1 MKKKVI
7 SALLCAVMAVSML
20 AGCGGSKSDSK
31 EADKSATE
39 STKGASDTFTFAIGG
54 DTGNTLNPLTSD
66 DRWTLM
72 TCHMVYSPLYYINPD
87 GSIEWILAES
97 MEPSDDGLVY
107 TMKLKEGLKWS
118 DGEALTADDIV
129 FSFDAINNTNENLYV
144 GGEPIKVEKV
154 DDTTVTFTL
163 ATQCASVVELLSA
176 ETFMIPKHVFEGKNS
191 FDVNMLEEEIV
202 GSGPY
207 MLEEY
212 KTGEHLKF
220 VKNPNYANGE
230 ANIDTVVYR
239 IIENS
244 DTASLALQKQEVD
257 ALSVTVDQV
266 DTFEDDDNF
275 TVSKYSEGRVSYLRL
290 NSSSPNM
297 EDKDYR
303 EGILRALNRDEI
315 MTAAFTSEDYYK
327 LGYTFL
333 PYSSSYYT
341 EDGVEKWEQDVDKA
355 EKLTADGAKSLKLCY
370 VEESTEQKN
379 QALTIQAELKAVG
392 VEVELCGVN
401 QAAYMSAAY
410 DQESTDYDMFLGAY
424 IMGIDPDTFAPL
436 VVSTKDDML
445 NFHNTEIDAKFDE
458 AGTTLDDAKRKEL
471 YNELQVMV
479 SEEALL
485 YPMGTSMKTLVTTA
499 RVGGLDDAQFVPI
512 YTFGDMAKLTLE

>member
-1 MKKKVI
+1 MI
-7 SALLCAVMAVSML
+7 LNLLL
-20 AGCGGSKSDSK
+20 
-31 EADKSATE
+31 
-39 STKGASDTFTFAIGG
+39 I
-54 DTGNTLNPLTSD
+54 LLT
-66 DRWTLM
+66 
-72 TCHMVYSPLYYINPD
+72 
-87 GSIEWILAES
+87 
-97 MEPSDDGLVY
+97 
-107 TMKLKEGLKWS
+107 
-118 DGEALTADDIV
+118 
-129 FSFDAINNTNENLYV
+129 
-144 GGEPIKVEKV
+144 IKVENV

-163 ATQCASVVELLSA
+163 AEPSASVVELLSA
-176 ETFMIPKHVFEGKNS
+176 ETFIVPKHIFEGKGS
-191 FDVNMLEEEIV
+191 FDVNMLEDKVV

-244 DTASLALQKQEVD
+244 DTAGLALQKQEVD

-266 DTFEDDDNF
+266 DTFEGDDNF

-290 NSSSPNM
+290 NSVAPSM
-297 EDKDYR
+297 KDKDYR
-303 EGILRALNRDEI
+303 EGIFRALNRDEI

-341 EDGVEKWEQDVDKA
+341 EDGVEKWDQDIDKA
-355 EKLTADGAKSLKLCY
+355 KKLTANGAKSLKLCY

-379 QALTIQAELKAVG
+379 EALTIQAELKAVG
-392 VEVELCGVN
+392 IDVELCGVN

-410 DQESTDYDMFLGAY
+410 DPESTDYDMFLGAY
-424 IMGIDPDTFAPL
+424 VMGIDPDTFAPL
-436 VVSTKDDML
+436 FDSTKDDMM
-445 NFHNTEIDAKFDE
+445 NFHNADIDAKFNE
-458 AGTTLDDAKRKEL
+458 AATTLDDSKRKEL
-471 YNELQVMV
+471 YSELQVLV
-479 SEEALL
+479 SEEALQ
-485 YPMGTSMKTLVTTA
+485 YPMGTSMKTVVTTA

-512 YTFGDMAKLTLE
+512 YTFGDVSKLTLK

>member
-7 SALLCAVMAVSML
+7 SALLCAAMAVSML

-39 STKGASDTFTFAIGG
+39 STKAASDTFTFAIGG
-54 DTGNTLNPLTSD
+54 DTGNTLNPVTAD
-66 DRWTLM
+66 DRWGLM
-72 TCHMVYSPLYYINPD
+72 TCHMVYSPAYYIYQD
-87 GSIEWILAES
+87 GTIDWILAES
-97 MEPSDDGLVY
+97 MDASEDGKVY

-118 DGEALTADDIV
+118 DGEPLTADDIV
-129 FSFDAINNTNENLYV
+129 FTFNSINDMKQNLYV

-163 ATQCASVVELLSA
+163 AEPSASVVELLSA
-176 ETFMIPKHVFEGKNS
+176 ETFILPKHIFEGKGS
-191 FDVNMLEEEIV
+191 FDVNMLEDKVV

-230 ANIDTVVYR
+230 ANIDTIVYR

-266 DTFEDDDNF
+266 DTFEGDDNF

-290 NSSSPNM
+290 NSVAPSM
-297 EDKDYR
+297 KDKDYR
-303 EGILRALNRDEI
+303 EGIFRALNRDEI

-333 PYSSSYYT
+333 PY
-341 EDGVEKWEQDVDKA
+341 
-355 EKLTADGAKSLKLCY
+355 
-370 VEESTEQKN
+370 
-379 QALTIQAELKAVG
+379 
-392 VEVELCGVN
+392 
-401 QAAYMSAAY
+401 
-410 DQESTDYDMFLGAY
+410 
-424 IMGIDPDTFAPL
+424 
-436 VVSTKDDML
+436 
-445 NFHNTEIDAKFDE
+445 
-458 AGTTLDDAKRKEL
+458 
-471 YNELQVMV
+471 
-479 SEEALL
+479 
-485 YPMGTSMKTLVTTA
+485 
-499 RVGGLDDAQFVPI
+499 
-512 YTFGDMAKLTLE
+512 

>member
-7 SALLCAVMAVSML
+7 SALLCATMAVSML

-39 STKGASDTFTFAIGG
+39 STKASSDTFTFAIGG
-54 DTGNTLNPLTSD
+54 DTGNTLNPLTAD
-66 DRWTLM
+66 DRWGLM
-72 TCHMVYSPLYYINPD
+72 TCHMIYSPMYYINPD

-129 FSFDAINNTNENLYV
+129 FTFDSINDMKENLYV

-163 ATQCASVVELLSA
+163 ATQSASVMELLSA
-176 ETFMIPKHVFEGKNS
+176 ETFIVPKHIFDGKGS
-191 FDVNMLEEEIV
+191 FDVNMLEDEVV

-220 VKNPNYANGE
+220 VKNPNYANDE

-266 DTFEDDDNF
+266 DTFEGDDNF

-303 EGILRALNRDEI
+303 EGILRALNREEI
-315 MTAAFTSEDYYK
+315 MTAAFNDYYEV
-327 LGYTFL
+327 GYTFL

-341 EDGVEKWEQDVDKA
+341 EDGVEKWDQDVDKA
-355 EKLTADGAKSLKLCY
+355 EKLVADGAKSLKLCY
-370 VEESTEQKN
+370 VEESAEQKN
-379 QALTIQAELKAVG
+379 EALTVQAELKAVG
-392 VEVELCGVN
+392 VDVELCGVN

-424 IMGIDPDTFAPL
+424 VMGIDPDTFAPL

-445 NFHNTEIDAKFDE
+445 NFHNTDIDAKFDE

-471 YNELQVMV
+471 YNELQAMV

-485 YPMGTSMKTLVTTA
+485 YPLGTSLKTVVTTA
-499 RVGGLDDAQFVPI
+499 RVGNLDEAQFVPI
-512 YTFGDMAKLTLE
+512 YTFGDMSKLTLK

>member
-1 MKKKVI
+1 MKKKVL
-7 SALLCAVMAVSML
+7 SALLCAAMAGSML

-39 STKGASDTFTFAIGG
+39 STKAASDTFTFAIGG
-54 DTGNTLNPLTSD
+54 DTGNTLNPITAD
-66 DRWTLM
+66 DRWGLM
-72 TCHMVYSPLYYINPD
+72 TCHMVYSPAYYIYQD
-87 GSIEWILAES
+87 GTIDWILAES
-97 MEPSDDGLVY
+97 MDASEDGKVY

-118 DGEALTADDIV
+118 DGEPLTADDIV
-129 FSFDAINNTNENLYV
+129 FTFNSINDMKQNLYV

-163 ATQCASVVELLSA
+163 AEPSASVVELLSA
-176 ETFMIPKHVFEGKNS
+176 ETFIVPKHIFEGKGS
-191 FDVNMLEEEIV
+191 FDVNMLEDKVV

-244 DTASLALQKQEVD
+244 DTAGLALQKQEVD

-266 DTFEDDDNF
+266 DTFEGDDNF

-290 NSSSPNM
+290 NSVAPSM
-297 EDKDYR
+297 KDKDYR
-303 EGILRALNRDEI
+303 EGIFRALNRDEI

-341 EDGVEKWEQDVDKA
+341 EDGVEKWDQDIDKA
-355 EKLTADGAKSLKLCY
+355 KKLTANGAKSLKLCY

-379 QALTIQAELKAVG
+379 EALTIQAELKAVG
-392 VEVELCGVN
+392 IDVELCGVN

-410 DQESTDYDMFLGAY
+410 DPESTDYDMFLGAY
-424 IMGIDPDTFAPL
+424 VMGIDPDTFAPL
-436 VVSTKDDML
+436 FDSTKDDMM
-445 NFHNTEIDAKFDE
+445 NFHNADIDAKFNE
-458 AGTTLDDAKRKEL
+458 AATTLDDSKRKEL
-471 YNELQVMV
+471 YSELQVLV
-479 SEEALL
+479 SEEALQ
-485 YPMGTSMKTLVTTA
+485 YPMGTSMKTVVTTA

-512 YTFGDMAKLTLE
+512 YTFGDVSKLTLK

>member
-7 SALLCAVMAVSML
+7 SALLCVAMAVSML

-31 EADKSATE
+31 GSDTSATE

-54 DTGNTLNPLTSD
+54 DTGNTLNALTSD

-72 TCHMVYSPLYYINPD
+72 TCHMVYSPAYYINPD

-97 MEPSDDGLVY
+97 MDASDDGLVY

-118 DGEALTADDIV
+118 DGESLTADDIV
-129 FSFDAINNTNENLYV
+129 FTYDAYNNQSENYYV

-163 ATQCASVVELLSA
+163 ATQSASVVELLSA
-176 ETFMIPKHVFEGKNS
+176 ETFILPKHIFEGKNS
-191 FDVNMLEEEIV
+191 FDVNMLEDKMV

-207 MLEEY
+207 KLEEY

-220 VKNPNYANGE
+220 VKNENYANGE
-230 ANIDTVVYR
+230 ANIDTVVFR
-239 IIENS
+239 IIENT

-257 ALSVTVDQV
+257 ALSVTIDQV
-266 DTFEDDDNF
+266 DTFEGDDNF
-275 TVSKYSEGRVSYLRL
+275 TVSQYSEGRVSYLRL

-297 EDKDYR
+297 QDKDYR
-303 EGILRALNRDEI
+303 EGILQALDREEI
-315 MTAAFTSEDYYK
+315 MTAAFTSDDYFH

-341 EDGVEKWEQDVDKA
+341 EDGVEKWDQDVDKA
-355 EKLTADGAKSLKLCY
+355 KELTANGAKSLKLCY

-379 QALTIQAELKAVG
+379 QALTVQAELKAIGIDVQL
-392 VEVELCGVN
+392 EGVN

-410 DQESTDYDMFLGAY
+410 DKESTDYDMFLGAY
-424 IMGIDPDTFAPL
+424 VMGIDPDTFAPL
-436 VVSTKDDML
+436 VNSTKDDML
-445 NFHNTEIDAKFDE
+445 NFQNTDIDAKFDE
-458 AGTTLDDAKRKEL
+458 AGTTLDESKRKEL

-485 YPMGTSMKTLVTTA
+485 YPMGTSMKTLVTIS
-499 RVGGLDDAQFVPI
+499 RVGGLDDAQFVPF

>member
-1 MKKKVI
+1 MKQ
-7 SALLCAVMAVSML
+7 
-20 AGCGGSKSDSK
+20 
-31 EADKSATE
+31 
-39 STKGASDTFTFAIGG
+39 
-54 DTGNTLNPLTSD
+54 
-66 DRWTLM
+66 
-72 TCHMVYSPLYYINPD
+72 
-87 GSIEWILAES
+87 
-97 MEPSDDGLVY
+97 
-107 TMKLKEGLKWS
+107 
-118 DGEALTADDIV
+118 
-129 FSFDAINNTNENLYV
+129 NLYV

-163 ATQCASVVELLSA
+163 AEPSASVVELLSA
-176 ETFMIPKHVFEGKNS
+176 ETFIVPKHIFEGKGS
-191 FDVNMLEEEIV
+191 FDVNMLEDKVV

-244 DTASLALQKQEVD
+244 DTAGLALQKQEVD

-266 DTFEDDDNF
+266 DTFEGDDNF

-290 NSSSPNM
+290 NSVAPSM
-297 EDKDYR
+297 KDKDYR
-303 EGILRALNRDEI
+303 EGIFRALNRDEI

-341 EDGVEKWEQDVDKA
+341 EDGVEKWDQDIDKA
-355 EKLTADGAKSLKLCY
+355 KKLTANGAKSLKLCY

-379 QALTIQAELKAVG
+379 EALTIQAELKAVG
-392 VEVELCGVN
+392 IDVELCGVN

-410 DQESTDYDMFLGAY
+410 DPESTDYDMFLGAY
-424 IMGIDPDTFAPL
+424 VMSIDRIHL
-436 VVSTKDDML
+436 HRCLIQQKM
-445 NFHNTEIDAKFDE
+445 I
-458 AGTTLDDAKRKEL
+458 
-471 YNELQVMV
+471 
-479 SEEALL
+479 
-485 YPMGTSMKTLVTTA
+485 
-499 RVGGLDDAQFVPI
+499 
-512 YTFGDMAKLTLE
+512 

>member
-1 MKKKVI
+1 
-7 SALLCAVMAVSML
+7 
-20 AGCGGSKSDSK
+20 
-31 EADKSATE
+31 
-39 STKGASDTFTFAIGG
+39 
-54 DTGNTLNPLTSD
+54 
-66 DRWTLM
+66 
-72 TCHMVYSPLYYINPD
+72 MVYSPAYYIYQD
-87 GSIEWILAES
+87 GTIDWILAES
-97 MEPSDDGLVY
+97 MDASEDGKVY

-118 DGEALTADDIV
+118 DGEPLSADDIV
-129 FSFDAINNTNENLYV
+129 FTFNSINDMKQNLYV

-163 ATQCASVVELLSA
+163 AEPSASVVELLSA
-176 ETFMIPKHVFEGKNS
+176 ETFIIPKHVFEGKGS
-191 FDVNMLEEEIV
+191 FDVNMLEDKVV

-230 ANIDTVVYR
+230 ANIDTIVYR

-257 ALSVTVDQV
+257 ALSVTVDQI
-266 DTFEDDDNF
+266 DTFEGDDNF

-290 NSSSPNM
+290 NSVAPSM
-297 EDKDYR
+297 KDKDYR

-341 EDGVEKWEQDVDKA
+341 EDGVEKWDQDVDKA
-355 EKLTADGAKSLKLCY
+355 EKLTANGAKSLKLCY

-379 QALTIQAELKAVG
+379 EALTIQAELKAIG
-392 VEVELCGVN
+392 IDVELCGVN

-410 DQESTDYDMFLGAY
+410 DPESTDYDMFLSL
-424 IMGIDPDTFAPL
+424 IHI
-436 VVSTKDDML
+436 
-445 NFHNTEIDAKFDE
+445 
-458 AGTTLDDAKRKEL
+458 
-471 YNELQVMV
+471 
-479 SEEALL
+479 
-485 YPMGTSMKTLVTTA
+485 
-499 RVGGLDDAQFVPI
+499 
-512 YTFGDMAKLTLE
+512 

>member
-1 MKKKVI
+1 MKKKVL
-7 SALLCAVMAVSML
+7 SALLCAAMAVSML

-39 STKGASDTFTFAIGG
+39 STKAASDTFTFAIGG
-54 DTGNTLNPLTSD
+54 DTGNTLNPITAD
-66 DRWTLM
+66 DRWGLM
-72 TCHMVYSPLYYINPD
+72 TCHMVYSPAYYIYQD
-87 GSIEWILAES
+87 GTTDWILAES
-97 MEPSDDGLVY
+97 MDASEDGKVY

-118 DGEALTADDIV
+118 DGEPLTADDIV
-129 FSFDAINNTNENLYV
+129 FTFNSINDMKQNLYV

-163 ATQCASVVELLSA
+163 AEPSASVVELLSA
-176 ETFMIPKHVFEGKNS
+176 ETFILPKHIFEGKGS
-191 FDVNMLEEEIV
+191 FDVNMLEDKVV

-266 DTFEDDDNF
+266 DTFEGDDNF
-275 TVSKYSEGRVSYLRL
+275 NVSKYSEGRVSYLRL
-290 NSSSPNM
+290 NSVAPSM
-297 EDKDYR
+297 KDKDYR
-303 EGILRALNRDEI
+303 EGIFRALNRDEI

-341 EDGVEKWEQDVDKA
+341 EDGVEKWDQDIDKA
-355 EKLTADGAKSLKLCY
+355 KKLTANGAKSLKLCY

-379 QALTIQAELKAVG
+379 EALTIQAELKAVG
-392 VEVELCGVN
+392 IDVELCGVN

-410 DQESTDYDMFLGAY
+410 DPECTDYDMFLGAY
-424 IMGIDPDTFAPL
+424 VMGIDPDTFAPL
-436 VVSTKDDML
+436 FDSTKDDMM
-445 NFHNTEIDAKFDE
+445 NFHNADIDAKFSE
-458 AGTTLDDAKRKEL
+458 AATTLDDSKRKEL
-471 YNELQVMV
+471 YSELQVLV
-479 SEEALL
+479 AEEALQ
-485 YPMGTSMKTLVTTA
+485 YPMGTSMKTVVTTA

-512 YTFGDMAKLTLE
+512 YTFGDVSKLTLK